1 MAKAARAGSSDSS
14 SAGISINEKAAISR
28 VTKMMA
34 IPGKSGKERAIA
46 DFIKSE
52 LQKAGVPASAI
63 QHDSAHRKS
72 HLGGEVGNLIVK
84 LPGTV
89 KRPRR
94 LLMGHIDTVPL
105 CVGCRPVRDGDLIRP
120 KDPTTALGGDNRA
133 GAGVVLTTALEILK
147 RKLPHPPLTLLWPVQ
162 EEVGLVGARHVG
174 VSKLGNPKL
183 SFNWDGGPPNMLVV
197 GATGDVNIEV
207 EVSGIASH
215 AGAHPEDGVNAAAI
229 ASLAIADL
237 TRDGWHGL
245 IQKGR
250 NSGTSNIGSISGG
263 EATNVVMPNVHVR
276 AEARSHDPKFRQ
288 RIVNQ
293 FRKTFQKA
301 ARELQNSAG
310 KRGSVEFESSLK
322 YESFK
327 INLSE
332 PSVEAAKSVMES
344 LGMEPEYRISNGGLD
359 ANWMTANGIPTVT
372 MGCGQQGIHTVDE
385 KLNIESFLLACRVA
399 MRLATVE

>member
-1 MAKAARAGSSDSS
+1 
-14 SAGISINEKAAISR
+14 
-28 VTKMMA
+28 
-34 IPGKSGKERAIA
+34 
-46 DFIKSE
+46 
-52 LQKAGVPASAI
+52 
-63 QHDSAHRKS
+63 
-72 HLGGEVGNLIVK
+72 
-84 LPGTV
+84 
-89 KRPRR
+89 
-94 LLMGHIDTVPL
+94 
-105 CVGCRPVRDGDLIRP
+105 
-120 KDPTTALGGDNRA
+120 
-133 GAGVVLTTALEILK
+133 
-147 RKLPHPPLTLLWPVQ
+147 
-162 EEVGLVGARHVG
+162 
-174 VSKLGNPKL
+174 
-183 SFNWDGGPPNMLVV
+183 
-197 GATGDVNIEV
+197 
-207 EVSGIASH
+207 
-215 AGAHPEDGVNAAAI
+215 
-229 ASLAIADL
+229 
-237 TRDGWHGL
+237 
-245 IQKGR
+245 
-250 NSGTSNIGSISGG
+250 
-263 EATNVVMPNVHVR
+263 MPNVHVR

-301 ARELQNSAG
+301 ARELQNSVG

>member
-1 MAKAARAGSSDSS
+1 MAKAARTISGQS
-14 SAGISINEKAAISR
+14 SATEVSINEKAAVSR

-34 IPGKSGKERAIA
+34 IPGKSGEESVIA
-46 DFIKSE
+46 EFIKSE
-52 LQKAGVPASAI
+52 LQKAGVPESAI

-72 HLGGEVGNLIVK
+72 HLGGQVGNLIVK

-89 KRPRR
+89 KRTRR

-133 GAGVVLTTALEILK
+133 GACVVLTTALEILK

-310 KRGSVEFESSLK
+310 KRGSVEFESNLK
-322 YESFK
+322 YESFR
-327 INLSE
+327 INLTE
-332 PSVEAAKSVMES
+332 PSIEAAKSVMES